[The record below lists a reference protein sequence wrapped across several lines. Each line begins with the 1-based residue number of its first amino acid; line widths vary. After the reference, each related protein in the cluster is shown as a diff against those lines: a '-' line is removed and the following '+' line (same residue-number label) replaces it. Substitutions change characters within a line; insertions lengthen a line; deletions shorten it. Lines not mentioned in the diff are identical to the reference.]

1 MLRKVSALALVLFAC
16 TAFARVRSVSHPQ
29 LRVDG
34 GTVSGVVSSVQGNL
48 IQIADGAIAIDATDA
63 RIVAGRGQDTTI
75 ADVKP
80 GMQLFATLRTSNP
93 SSHGGLPASLIT
105 IVNPADVTL
114 GGAVQSVDAAG
125 RSFMLL
131 NETIVVDDN
140 TSFGG
145 FKREGGTSFAD
156 LQTNVVV
163 HVQADNV
170 GGRLVAREVLI
181 VAPAPPQVELVK
193 GTVDSIAADS
203 WTVHNERGT
212 FTFLINA
219 QTKVV
224 GSPKVG
230 DTVEVLYNIDSAHNF
245 VAISIIKFERPTVP
259 VVQHFH
265 GGVKAIDGN
274 NWTVTVD
281 GGSERR
287 FTVNERT
294 KVTPGIVVG
303 DRVDVM
309 AIQNS
314 DGTLTALAIVKL
326 RL

>member
-1 MLRKVSALALVLFAC
+1 MLRKASALALVLFAC

-29 LRVDG
+29 PRLDG

-48 IQIADGAIAIDATDA
+48 IQIADGAITIDATDA
-63 RIVAGRGQDTTI
+63 RVVAGRGQTASI

-80 GMQLFATLRTSNP
+80 GMQLFATLSASNP
-93 SSHGGLPASLIT
+93 ASHGGLPATLIT
-105 IVNPADVTL
+105 VTNAADATL
-114 GGAVQSVDAAG
+114 AGAVQSVDATS

-131 NETIVVDDN
+131 NETIQVDDN

-156 LQTNVVV
+156 LQPNVVV

-181 VAPAPPQVELVK
+181 VAPAPPQVELVR
-193 GTVDSIAADS
+193 GTVDSIGADS

-212 FTFLINA
+212 FTFVVNA

-230 DTVEVLYNIDSAHNF
+230 DTVEVLYSIDSAHNK
-245 VAISIIKFERPTVP
+245 VAISIIKFERIPPP
-259 VVQHFH
+259 VSVLTFH
-265 GGVKAIDGN
+265 GRVKSIAGPTWVVTADAGDKTI
-274 NWTVTVD
+274 TVT
-281 GGSERR
+281 
-287 FTVNERT
+287 ERT
-294 KVTPGIVVG
+294 KVAGDPTVG
-303 DRVDVM
+303 DLVQVL
-309 AIQNS
+309 AS
-314 DGTLTALAIVKL
+314 EAEGGALTAIAIMKL
-326 RL
+326 RF

>member
-1 MLRKVSALALVLFAC
+1 MLRKASALALVLFAC

-29 LRVDG
+29 PRLDG

-48 IQIADGAIAIDATDA
+48 IQIADGAITIDATDA
-63 RIVAGRGQDTTI
+63 RVVAGRGQTASI

-80 GMQLFATLRTSNP
+80 GMQLFATLRASNP
-93 SSHGGLPASLIT
+93 ASHGGLPATLIT
-105 IVNPADVTL
+105 VTNAADATL
-114 GGAVQSVDAAG
+114 AGAVQSVDATS

-131 NETIVVDDN
+131 NETIQVDDN

-156 LQTNVVV
+156 LQPNVVV

-181 VAPAPPQVELVK
+181 VAPAPPQVELVR
-193 GTVDSIAADS
+193 GTVDSIGADS

-212 FTFLINA
+212 FTFVVNA

-230 DTVEVLYNIDSAHNF
+230 DTVEVLYNIDAAHNF

-259 VVQHFH
+259 VMQHFH
-265 GGVKAIDGN
+265 GKVKAIEES

-281 GGSERR
+281 GGIDRR

-294 KVTPGIVVG
+294 KVMPGIVVG
-303 DRVDVM
+303 DMVDVV
-309 AIQNS
+309 AVQNS
-314 DGTLTALAIVKL
+314 DGTLTAMAIVKL